1 MDAQSQLAVAVEK
14 ERAATEELRS
24 LKSQQASL
32 ESQNS
37 LVRQEKARLLAQLDA
52 EKSKREKA
60 EDDSNRLENAV
71 KVLTTSSHVVQ
82 ASGSGRCDGGGFIG
96 FSAFELRCEEWR
108 ETPTLLPSAPTR
120 PGQSCVN
127 SRLFVAQSHLL
138 KRGRAQS
145 QGQWR
150 NG

>member
-1 MDAQSQLAVAVEK
+1 MDTQSQLAVAVEK

-60 EDDSNRLENAV
+60 EDDGNRSENV
-71 KVLTTSSHVVQ
+71 VEVSTTSSHVVVC
-82 ASGSGRCDGGGFIG
+82 GLG
-96 FSAFELRCEEWR
+96 
-108 ETPTLLPSAPTR
+108 
-120 PGQSCVN
+120 V
-127 SRLFVAQSHLL
+127 
-138 KRGRAQS
+138 
-145 QGQWR
+145 
-150 NG
+150 

>member
-52 EKSKREKA
+52 EKNKREKA
-60 EDDSNRLENAV
+60 EDDSSRLEHEI
-71 KVLTTSSHVVQ
+71 KV
-82 ASGSGRCDGGGFIG
+82 
-96 FSAFELRCEEWR
+96 
-108 ETPTLLPSAPTR
+108 
-120 PGQSCVN
+120 
-127 SRLFVAQSHLL
+127 
-138 KRGRAQS
+138 
-145 QGQWR
+145 
-150 NG
+150 

>member
-37 LVRQEKARLLAQLDA
+37 LVRQEKSRLLAQLDA

-60 EDDSNRLENAV
+60 EDDSNRLENV
-71 KVLTTSSHVVQ
+71 VDVLTTCSRVVE
-82 ASGSGRCDGGGFIG
+82 ACGG
-96 FSAFELRCEEWR
+96 WV
-108 ETPTLLPSAPTR
+108 
-120 PGQSCVN
+120 QW
-127 SRLFVAQSHLL
+127 FVSFGAQL
-138 KRGRAQS
+138 
-145 QGQWR
+145 
-150 NG
+150 

>member
-52 EKSKREKA
+52 EKNKREKA
-60 EDDSNRLENAV
+60 EDDSSRLE
-71 KVLTTSSHVVQ
+71 H
-82 ASGSGRCDGGGFIG
+82 
-96 FSAFELRCEEWR
+96 
-108 ETPTLLPSAPTR
+108 
-120 PGQSCVN
+120 
-127 SRLFVAQSHLL
+127 
-138 KRGRAQS
+138 
-145 QGQWR
+145 
-150 NG
+150 

>member
-52 EKSKREKA
+52 EKNKREKA
-60 EDDSNRLENAV
+60 EDDGSRLE
-71 KVLTTSSHVVQ
+71 HVV
-82 ASGSGRCDGGGFIG
+82 
-96 FSAFELRCEEWR
+96 E
-108 ETPTLLPSAPTR
+108 
-120 PGQSCVN
+120 V
-127 SRLFVAQSHLL
+127 
-138 KRGRAQS
+138 
-145 QGQWR
+145 
-150 NG
+150 